1 MLYLDVFLCGC
12 ESVRWEVKGLVGK
25 PKVLIYIVYICAS
38 KWARFQFRPES
49 PRGGERSFAW
59 NLGSA
64 GVVSPFPSWERER
77 AFTGG
82 GLKDSPRRHDQASLI
97 SGPVGAVSDH
107 QYDQPP
113 SLLSHNNRRNK
124 KTCISR
130 TSSVLYFCLP
140 HLFFCFGGPHY
151 VVLLRSKDESVSGIV
166 DRCIPTRCSLTM
178 NGGRMKAVLEH
189 CDALQTA
196 GRESLLYGGNT
207 EQNWEGH
214 CAC

>member
-1 MLYLDVFLCGC
+1 MRQNEHGSSSDPSLPEEESGHSREISEVQASFLL
-12 ESVRWEVKGLVGK
+12 SHL
-25 PKVLIYIVYICAS
+25 
-38 KWARFQFRPES
+38 
-49 PRGGERSFAW
+49 
-59 NLGSA
+59 
-64 GVVSPFPSWERER
+64 ERER

-166 DRCIPTRCSLTM
+166 VRCIPTRCSLTM